1 MILINTKAVDDVVS
15 DKDSCVGECHPLDS
29 SESVLECN
37 VLEPS
42 DSEQDEDESL
52 QLENDVSHV
61 LCEKIVPS
69 YFIYSPHQYGLM
81 SQTRKM
87 SHKITEQSIMIFQGL
102 SGYFSCFYSCGS
114 TFSMY
119 QMPE

>member
-1 MILINTKAVDDVVS
+1 M
-15 DKDSCVGECHPLDS
+15 DS
-29 SESVLECN
+29 SESILECN
-37 VLEPS
+37 ALELS

-61 LCEKIVPS
+61 LCEEIVS
-69 YFIYSPHQYGLM
+69 SNFIYSPRQYGLM

-87 SHKITEQSIMIFQGL
+87 SHKIMEQSIMIFQSL

-119 QMPE
+119 QMLE